1 MNKNT
6 GVRIAGTKVLGTGSY
21 FPEKVLTNAD
31 LEKIVETNDEWIIT
45 RTGMKERHVS
55 AADEPTSQLAYRA
68 SLEAL
73 KAANIGADQI
83 DLILVATITPD
94 MIFPSTACFLQNKL
108 GLKNIPAFDLSASCS
123 GFIYA
128 VSIAKAYI
136 ESGMYKTVLLVGAEE
151 LTKFTDWTDRS
162 TCVLF
167 GDGAGAM
174 VLSADEERQN
184 LLSVYIGADGSFS
197 DLLLIPA
204 GGTRTPITLDAL
216 NQKLHTIK
224 MLGKEVFKAAV
235 PKMVSAA
242 EKALDLA
249 SKKLEDI
256 KLFIP
261 HQANMRILE
270 AVAKKLN
277 ISMERVFV
285 NLHKTG
291 NISSATTITALDEA
305 IRTGKLVKDDLV
317 ELISFGAGFTWGAAV
332 IRI

>member
-1 MNKNT
+1 MNKNI
-6 GVRIAGTKVLGTGSY
+6 GVKILGTGSY
-21 FPEKVLTNAD
+21 FPKKVLTNAD
-31 LEKIVETNDEWIIT
+31 LEKIVETTDEWIIT
-45 RTGMKERHVS
+45 RTGMKERRVS
-55 AADEPTSQLAYRA
+55 EIDELTSDLAYLA

-73 KAANIGADQI
+73 KSANITAQQI
-83 DLILVATITPD
+83 DVILVATATPD
-94 MIFPSTACFLQNKL
+94 MMFPSTACFLQTKL
-108 GLKNIPAFDLSASCS
+108 GLKDIPAFDLSAACS

-174 VLSADEERQN
+174 VLTASDERQD
-184 LLSVYIGADGSFS
+184 LLSVYLGADGSFS
-197 DLLLIPA
+197 DLLFMPA
-204 GGTRTPITLDAL
+204 GGTRKPATLETVM
-216 NQKLHTIK
+216 QKLHTIR
-224 MLGKEVFKAAV
+224 MSGKDVFKAAV
-235 PKMVSAA
+235 PKMVHAA
-242 EKALDLA
+242 EKALELA

-270 AVAKKLN
+270 AVAKKLG
-277 ISMERVFV
+277 ISMESVFV

-305 IRTGKLVKDDLV
+305 IKTGKLIKGDLV
-317 ELISFGAGFTWGAAV
+317 ELVAFGAGFTWGAAV
-332 IRI
+332 IRV

>member
-1 MNKNT
+1 MNKKT
-6 GVRIAGTKVLGTGSY
+6 GAKILGTGSY
-21 FPEKVLTNAD
+21 FPKKVLTNED
-31 LEKIVETNDEWIIT
+31 LAKIVDTSDEWIIT
-45 RTGMKERHVS
+45 RTGMKERRVS
-55 AADEPTSQLAYRA
+55 EPGEPTSELAYRA

-73 KAANIGADQI
+73 KAANIAASEV
-83 DLILVATITPD
+83 DLILAATITPD
-94 MIFPSTACFLQNKL
+94 MMFPSTACFLQNKL
-108 GLKNIPAFDLSASCS
+108 GLKDIPAFDLSAACS

-128 VSIAKAYI
+128 VSAAKAYI

-174 VLSADEERQN
+174 VLTADEQSQD
-184 LLSVYIGADGSFS
+184 LLSVYLGADGSFW
-197 DLLLIPA
+197 DLLYLPA
-204 GGTRTPITLDAL
+204 GGSRTPASLDTVS
-216 NQKLHTIK
+216 QKLHTIK

-235 PKMVSAA
+235 PKMVYAA
-242 EKALDLA
+242 EKALELA
-249 SKKLEDI
+249 SKKLDDI

-270 AVAKKLN
+270 AVARKLG

-305 IRTGKLVKDDLV
+305 IKTGKLIKGDLA
-317 ELISFGAGFTWGAAV
+317 ELIAFGAGFTWGAAV

>member
-6 GVRIAGTKVLGTGSY
+6 GVKILGTGSY
-21 FPEKVLTNAD
+21 LPKKVLTNED
-31 LEKIVETNDEWIIT
+31 LAKIVDTSDEWIIT
-45 RTGMKERHVS
+45 RTGMKERRVS
-55 AADEPTSQLAYRA
+55 EADEPTSELAYHA

-73 KAANIGADQI
+73 KAANISASEI

-94 MIFPSTACFLQNKL
+94 MLFPSTACFLQNKL
-108 GLKNIPAFDLSASCS
+108 GLKGIPAFDLSAACS
-123 GFIYA
+123 GFVYA

-174 VLSADEERQN
+174 VLTASDQSQD
-184 LLSVYIGADGSFS
+184 LLSVYLGADGSFW
-197 DLLLIPA
+197 DLLFVPA
-204 GGTRTPITLDAL
+204 GGTRTPTSLDTV

-224 MLGKEVFKAAV
+224 MLGREVFKAAV
-235 PKMVSAA
+235 PKMVYAA
-242 EKALDLA
+242 EKALELA
-249 SKKLEDI
+249 AKKLEDI

-270 AVAKKLN
+270 AVARKLG

-305 IRTGKLVKDDLV
+305 IKTGKLVKGDLA
-317 ELISFGAGFTWGAAV
+317 ELIAFGGGFTWGAAV